1 VSTLSSAALDLAL
14 DLALAL
20 DPVAFAAKAGLPE
33 PDRWQRDLLRS
44 DPRRVLLNCSRQA
57 GKSTIAALLALHKAL
72 YNPGSLIL
80 LLAPALRQSREFFA
94 KVTGA
99 LLELEISWGA
109 STEAR
114 LRREGFADRNA
125 VRRLGLELA
134 NGSRIEALPG
144 SEKTVRG
151 FSGVDLL
158 MLDEAARI
166 EDSLYHAVRPM
177 LAVSGGALV
186 MLSTPYGKRGVFFE
200 EWTNGGAG
208 WQRYEVPATQCPR
221 ISAAFLEEE
230 RRTQPARF
238 FRQEYECSFEAIED
252 SVFAHE
258 DLLAALDPEVSP
270 LGL

>member
-1 VSTLSSAALDLAL
+1 MSTLSSAAL

-44 DPRRVLLNCSRQA
+44 DPRRVLLCCSRQV

-80 LLAPALRQSREFFA
+80 LLAPALRQSQEFFA
-94 KVTGA
+94 KVARA
-99 LLELEISWGA
+99 LYELEFSRVA
-109 STEAR
+109 STQMP

-144 SEKTVRG
+144 SERTIRG

-158 MLDEAARI
+158 VLDEAARI
-166 EDSLYHAVRPM
+166 EDSLYYAVRPM

-186 MLSTPYGKRGVFFE
+186 MLSTPCGKRGVFFE
-200 EWTNGGAG
+200 EWTNGAG
-208 WQRYEVPATQCPR
+208 WRRYEVPATQCPR
-221 ISAAFLEEE
+221 ISPEFLEEE
-230 RRTQPARF
+230 RRTLPTRV
-238 FRQEYECSFEAIED
+238 FRQEYECCFEETED

-258 DLLAALDPEVSP
+258 DVLAALDPEVTP